1 MLTMKLSLSLLL
13 TAALV
18 GNRHESASAFTLP
31 KFSSATKT
39 VDPSS
44 TSGLATTRWETGG
57 SLVDYMNGP
66 VLASLSSSAL
76 ADPPMSTATTATAG
90 GVSLLQEEDALSL
103 SSATIAKNNND
114 NEQLEAVPTNMRD
127 AIRRFFFGKE
137 IGPILVVGSIA
148 SFLQTRF
155 ALANPLSMT
164 DLAVFATSIVFW
176 WVQEHV
182 LHQKALHSNVDWVGK
197 RIHEAHH
204 AKDYF
209 HVSIDSAELIMGW
222 LLTVHLFLRAV
233 LPLHLA
239 LSATIGYAMAGLF
252 YEWAHYIVHTKVK
265 RKRGSFWAK
274 MRDNHMRHHRINE
287 RYWLAFSVPAL
298 DDLFGT
304 NPDVKEA
311 RAEMNDE
318 KEKSKM

>member
-1 MLTMKLSLSLLL
+1 MKLSLSLLF

-31 KFSSATKT
+31 KFSSATKN

-44 TSGLATTRWETGG
+44 TAGLATTRWETGG

-76 ADPPMSTATTATAG
+76 ADPPMSTANTATAG
-90 GVSLLQEEDALSL
+90 GVSLLNEVDAP
-103 SSATIAKNNND
+103 SSGTAAIGKNNND
-114 NEQLEAVPTNMRD
+114 EQLEAVPTNMRD
-127 AIRRFFFGKE
+127 AVRRFFFGKD
-137 IGPILVVGSIA
+137 IGPILVVGTIS
-148 SFLQTRF
+148 SFMQTRF
-155 ALANPLSMT
+155 ALATPLSVA
-164 DLAVFATSIVFW
+164 DLAVLATSIVFW

-204 AKDYF
+204 ANNYH
-209 HVSIDSAELIMGW
+209 HVSIDSAELIIGW
-222 LLTVHLFLRAV
+222 LLAVHLFLRAV
-233 LPLHLA
+233 LPFHLA

-287 RYWLAFSVPAL
+287 QYWLAFSIPFL

-311 RAEMNDE
+311 RAEL
-318 KEKSKM
+318 K

>member
-1 MLTMKLSLSLLL
+1 
-13 TAALV
+13 
-18 GNRHESASAFTLP
+18 
-31 KFSSATKT
+31 
-39 VDPSS
+39 
-44 TSGLATTRWETGG
+44 
-57 SLVDYMNGP
+57 MNGP

-76 ADPPMSTATTATAG
+76 ADPPMFTATTATAG
-90 GVSLLQEEDALSL
+90 GVSLLNEVDAP
-103 SSATIAKNNND
+103 SSGTAAIEKNNND
-114 NEQLEAVPTNMRD
+114 EQLVEAVPTNMRD

-155 ALANPLSMT
+155 ALATPLSVA
-164 DLAVFATSIVFW
+164 DLAVLATSIVFW

-204 AKDYF
+204 AKNYF

-222 LLTVHLFLRAV
+222 LLTVHLFLRAA

-287 RYWLAFSVPAL
+287 RYWLAFSIPAL

-311 RAEMNDE
+311 RAELSR
-318 KEKSKM
+318 K

>member
-90 GVSLLQEEDALSL
+90 GVSLLNEVDAP
-103 SSATIAKNNND
+103 SSGTAAIGKNNND
-114 NEQLEAVPTNMRD
+114 EQLEAVPTNMRD

-155 ALANPLSMT
+155 ALAPPPSMT

-318 KEKSKM
+318 KGKSKM

>member
-1 MLTMKLSLSLLL
+1 MKFSPSLVI
-13 TAALV
+13 TAVLV

-31 KFSSATKT
+31 KFSSSSATKT
-39 VDPSS
+39 VDPVS
-44 TSGLATTRWETGG
+44 TAGLATTRWETGG

-90 GVSLLQEEDALSL
+90 GVSLLNEVDAP
-103 SSATIAKNNND
+103 SSGTGAIEKNNND
-114 NEQLEAVPTNMRD
+114 EQLEAVPTNMRD

-155 ALANPLSMT
+155 ALATPPSMA

-182 LHQKALHSNVDWVGK
+182 LHQKALHSNIDWVGK

-204 AKDYF
+204 ARNYF
-209 HVSIDSAELIMGW
+209 HVSIDSAELIIGW

-239 LSATIGYAMAGLF
+239 MSATIGYAMAGLF

-298 DDLFGT
+298 DDWFGT

-311 RAEMNDE
+311 RAELL
-318 KEKSKM
+318 KSENESLK

>member
-103 SSATIAKNNND
+103 SSDTIAKNNND
-114 NEQLEAVPTNMRD
+114 EQLEAVPTNMRD

-155 ALANPLSMT
+155 ALATPLSVA
-164 DLAVFATSIVFW
+164 DLAVLATSIVFW

-182 LHQKALHSNVDWVGK
+182 LHQKALHSNVGWVGK

-204 AKDYF
+204 AKNYF
-209 HVSIDSAELIMGW
+209 HVSIDSAELIIGW

-287 RYWLAFSVPAL
+287 RYWLAFSIPAL

-311 RAEMNDE
+311 RAELSR
-318 KEKSKM
+318 K